1 MITRPAVHQA
11 LKAWHNTRRLGE
23 LPLAQIPLIE
33 AHRQEHGYQP
43 TPTGRGLALREIIQR
58 ALDTL
63 KPDGDPDPL
72 EKRWRPYL
80 LLTERYLNGRSPD
93 YLIEILGIARST
105 FDHTQTDALES
116 LSDLLRQWAHAPTPS
131 PSPLFSLSPLPLP
144 PTPFLAPP
152 RPSYALI
159 GRDPFFQQFKT
170 SLLNG
175 GHTLAL
181 YGLPGVGKTA
191 LTVALT
197 HDSDLRSRYPDGV
210 LWAGLGNHPNLL
222 ALLGIWGTALGLT
235 ADELSKLPNLD
246 TRARAIHAA
255 IGLRQM
261 LLVIDDAWAS
271 ADALTFNLGG
281 PHCAT
286 VLTTRLPKVAL
297 DFAGDHTHLLPELSD
312 EDGLA
317 LLAEFAPHILPAE
330 PDAARALVH
339 AAGGL
344 PLAITLMGRH
354 LRQETHTGP
363 PRRLRTALE
372 RLQTTETR
380 LRLTQPASPLDHQPS
395 LSAEVPL
402 SLLTVIAISTETLP
416 EETRRAFNALSIF
429 PPKPNTFSEEA
440 ALTVCS
446 AVTPAPLIALDSLVD
461 GGLVEYLPSDRY
473 TLHPIL
479 AEFAHLELAETLT
492 LAATVAEHF
501 THFFLRTL
509 PDDLEP
515 DAENLLAALTLAD
528 TLPLPDDLIRGANAF
543 CPYLETRGLYTLAE
557 HHLTRAEAVARQSP
571 DSEPLLATLNNLGRI
586 AQRQGNYPRAEACY
600 REALALTDG
609 GVVSS
614 LRSAILQGLGLV
626 ALSRGEFAQA
636 GEYLNESLVVAR
648 AEGNATVVSAVLS
661 NLGALH
667 FNRGEYDRAGELF
680 QEGLVEARKASLQ
693 QQTNALLTNLGVL
706 SARRG
711 DLGQAQAFFEE
722 ALELA
727 RQLGQRSHTSYLL
740 TNLGTLASERGEQ
753 ATAVAYFQEG
763 LKLAREM
770 GQRDRV
776 GHLLAN
782 LGALATK
789 EKDYA
794 RAEEYLTESLSLSR
808 EIGHR
813 QNLIL
818 ALTNLSGLRMSR
830 ETYSEALPFLEE
842 AMALAREIG
851 QVGYISSIE
860 LEFGRFYLGLANYED
875 AEKAYEEGLALARQL
890 GTLAGVGRALF
901 GLARVAFARGEK
913 GRAVE
918 LAQESVETYQKI
930 GHYREN
936 IVRVWVKE
944 AGLEMGQGVE
954 NVSPPHLVDDF

>member
-1 MITRPAVHQA
+1 MLTRPAVHQA
-11 LKAWHNTRRLGE
+11 LKAWHSTHRLGE

-43 TPTGRGLALREIIQR
+43 TPTGRGLAVREILQR

-93 YLIEILGIARST
+93 YLIEILGVARST

-116 LSDLLRQWAHAPTPS
+116 LTDLLRQWAHAPTTSS
-131 PSPLFSLSPLPLP
+131 PSSLPLFSSSP
-144 PTPFLAPP
+144 TIPFLAPP

-175 GHTLAL
+175 HHPLAL

-191 LTVALT
+191 LTVALA
-197 HDSDLRSRYPDGV
+197 HDPNLRAHYPDGV

-222 ALLGIWGTALGLT
+222 ALLGVWGTALGLT
-235 ADELSKLPNLD
+235 ADELSKLPDLD

-261 LLVIDDAWAS
+261 LLVIDDAWTS
-271 ADALTFNLGG
+271 AEALTFNLGG

-286 VLTTRLPKVAL
+286 LLTTRLPKVAL

-317 LLAEFAPHILPAE
+317 LLAEFAPHVIPVE
-330 PDAARALVH
+330 PDAARALVY

-344 PLAITLMGRH
+344 PLALTLMGRH

-395 LSAEVPL
+395 LSAELPL

-416 EETRRAFNALSIF
+416 EETRRAFNALSLF
-429 PPKPNTFSEEA
+429 PPKPNTFTEEA
-440 ALTVCS
+440 ALSVCA
-446 AVTPAPLIALDSLVD
+446 AVTLAPLIALDSLVD
-461 GGLVEYLPSDRY
+461 GGLVEYLSADRY

-479 AEFAHLELAETLT
+479 AEFAHLELAESPS
-492 LAATVAEHF
+492 LAATVAKHF
-501 THFFLRTL
+501 THYYLRAL

-515 DAENLLAALTLAD
+515 DAENLLAALTLAY
-528 TLPLPDDLIRGANAF
+528 THHLSDDLIRGANAF
-543 CPYLETRGLYTLAE
+543 CPYLETRGLYALAE
-557 HHLTRAEAVARQSP
+557 HHLARAETAARQLP
-571 DSEPLLATLNNLGRI
+571 DPAHLLANLNNLGRI

-600 REALALTDG
+600 REALFLAEG
-609 GVVSS
+609 GAASP

-626 ALSRGEFAQA
+626 ALSRGDFAQA
-636 GEYLNESLVVAR
+636 GELLNESLVVAR

-667 FNRGEYDRAGELF
+667 FSRGEYDRAGNLF
-680 QEGLVEARKASLQ
+680 QEGLDEARKAGLQ

-711 DLGQAQAFFEE
+711 DLVQAHAFFEE

-789 EKDYA
+789 EKDYV
-794 RAEEYLTESLSLSR
+794 RAGAYLTESLTLSR

-818 ALTNLSGLRMSR
+818 ALTNLSGLQMSR
-830 ETYSEALPFLEE
+830 EAYSEALPYLEE

-875 AEKAYEEGLALARQL
+875 AKKAYQEGLVLARQL

-901 GLARVAFARGEK
+901 GLARVAFEQGDSV
-913 GRAVE
+913 RAVQF
-918 LAQESVETYQKI
+918 AGESIETYQKI
-930 GHYREN
+930 GHYREST
-936 IVRVWVKE
+936 VRAWVKE
-944 AGLEMGQGVE
+944 AGLEAGQGVE
-954 NVSPPHLVDDF
+954 NVSLPHFVDDF